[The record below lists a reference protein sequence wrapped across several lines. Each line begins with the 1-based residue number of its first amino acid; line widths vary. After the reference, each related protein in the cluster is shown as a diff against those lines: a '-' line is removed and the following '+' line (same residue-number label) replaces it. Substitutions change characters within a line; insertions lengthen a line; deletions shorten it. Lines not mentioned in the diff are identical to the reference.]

1 MLGMVRRMSKNTV
14 KSVDRALNILCIIG
28 ESTTPVA
35 IKGLSEYL
43 GLPRTTLYATLNSL
57 ENFGFIARHEDTRS
71 YRLGWRA
78 YVLGMEFLKRRIDHS
93 AVEEAR
99 TLTYKWNYSSNI
111 SVYVG
116 NNRVAFLHTEL
127 PNKPHLVLPRLGY
140 MSWAHSTA
148 SGKVLLAYLGKTELD
163 RVLAR
168 ELEAMTPYTITD
180 PARLAEELAKIRE
193 QGWALDDQESVLGL
207 GCMAVPI
214 RDALDRCVGAISVSG
229 SIDEIKA
236 SMEEISDDLLAT
248 AKRISQIPKAAI
260 LE

>member
-1 MLGMVRRMSKNTV
+1 MVKRMSKNTV

-28 ESTTPVA
+28 ESTTPVT
-35 IKGLSEYL
+35 IKALSEYL

-57 ENFGFIARHEDTRS
+57 ENLGFITRHEDTRS

-78 YVLGMEFLKRRIDHS
+78 YVLGMEFLKMRIDHS

-99 TLTYKWNYSSNI
+99 TLTYKLNYSSNI

-127 PNKPHLVLPRLGY
+127 PKRPHLVLPRLGY

-148 SGKVLLAYLGKTELD
+148 SGKVLLAHLSKSELD
-163 RVLAR
+163 RVLAG

-180 PARLAEELAKIRE
+180 PDRLTEELAVIRE
-193 QGWALDDQESVLGL
+193 QGWALDNQESALGL

-214 RDALDRCVGAISVSG
+214 KDALDRCVGAISVSG
-229 SIDEIKA
+229 PIDEIKA
-236 SMEEISDDLLAT
+236 NMEEIKNDLLT
-248 AKRISQIPKAAI
+248 AANRISQLPKAAI
-260 LE
+260 LK